1 MALVDR
7 QYAGAEA
14 WLERE
19 LVKQCG
25 TWQQLSILKKKAV
38 EEQENPSS
46 CEGLTKSERLLWY
59 RRNLENVE
67 LDNHRANC
75 SSNYRQLQIMR
86 GVRAVEETEEER
98 MGRDRTKSEALKWYR
113 SGGQLAVEE
122 EKEMAGLCG
131 SWKQFHLM
139 TRGRE
144 EKRDEDQPP
153 TRSERLAWYRNGG
166 SDIIEARNQLARDSS
181 NWQQYKLTRDRDV
194 FAGDLEAKVN
204 TRWSQ
209 FSNKE
214 ELSDYLAQIRT
225 EGIEERQA
233 VRDLV
238 RSKICKETVTKTVY
252 DINRQP
258 WDVTELEEESIKKVS
273 AGLSREERI
282 SKLRQITEE
291 MLSHKSD
298 YSQSARSLAIQAY
311 KEADMEVA
319 NSLKSRKKV
328 TIVSNQ

>member
-1 MALVDR
+1 
-7 QYAGAEA
+7 
-14 WLERE
+14 
-19 LVKQCG
+19 
-25 TWQQLSILKKKAV
+25 
-38 EEQENPSS
+38 
-46 CEGLTKSERLLWY
+46 
-59 RRNLENVE
+59 
-67 LDNHRANC
+67 
-75 SSNYRQLQIMR
+75 MR

-166 SDIIEARNQLARDSS
+166 SDIIEARYINWLVVSRNIFCSRNQLARDSS

-311 KEADMEVA
+311 KVKLFGQIKLWKEMFKFQEADMEVA